1 MSAPNLKEIEWAI
14 SELEKEESSFPLY
27 AKLANLY
34 TVRDKMMSMSAPQ
47 PQIAT
52 HSEAVRQKAFALG
65 RYGDSEFL
73 RAAEGKDPSLVLS
86 AVDDLMSAIQMVRP
100 NAYASVMRAIVGA

>member
-14 SELEKEESSFPLY
+14 AELEKEESSFPLY

-34 TVRDKMMSMSAPQ
+34 TVRDKMTGGSIQ
-47 PQIAT
+47 KPQIAAY
-52 HSEAVRQKAFALG
+52 SEAARPEAFVLG

-73 RAAEGKDPSLVLS
+73 KAAEGKDPALVLS
-86 AVDDLMSAIQMVRP
+86 ALDDLMSAIQMVRP
-100 NAYASVMRAIVGA
+100 NAYTNVMRAIVGA

>member
-14 SELEKEESSFPLY
+14 AELEKEESSFPVY
-27 AKLANLY
+27 AKLASLY
-34 TVRDKMMSMSAPQ
+34 TVRNEMIGLSAHK

-52 HSEAVRQKAFALG
+52 YSEAAWPEAFVLG

-73 RAAEGKDPSLVLS
+73 RAAEGKDPSIVLS

-100 NAYASVMRAIVGA
+100 NAYANVMRAITGA